1 MHNASRNVIFS
12 LVCLVLALDGGCQ
25 SLVHEKHSN
34 KTIQLFA
41 ASSTT
46 DAVQSIQSAFLEA
59 TGYEIELTL
68 GGSSTLA
75 NQIIQGAPADLFLSA
90 NEDWCDEV
98 LRQSPQDGCQKA
110 ALLGNRL
117 VLIVHK
123 DSEWSQLDLETFP
136 TSLGQIAVANTE
148 TVPAGIYAK
157 QALQHLGVWDQITP
171 ALIPSNNVRAALQY
185 VETQSVP
192 LGIVYATDAA
202 ASPHVRV
209 VYEFDPAWHQPIRYP
224 LLRLCESGH
233 PAKDALFEFLQG
245 KKAAEIFQQKG
256 FSRFTSEDN
265 ESIAPEGS

>member
-1 MHNASRNVIFS
+1 MQNAMRSAIVL
-12 LVCLVLALDGGCQ
+12 LVCLLLTFDSGCRSALQKKGSD
-25 SLVHEKHSN
+25 

-46 DAVQSIQSAFLEA
+46 DAVRSIQSAFSEA

-75 NQIIQGAPADLFLSA
+75 NQILQGAPADIFLSA

-98 LRQSPQDGCQKA
+98 LRQSEQNACQKVV
-110 ALLGNRL
+110 LLGNRL
-117 VLIVHK
+117 VLIAHK
-123 DSEWSQLDLETFP
+123 DSEWTQLSPEDL
-136 TSLGQIAVANTE
+136 SAQLGQIAVANTK

-157 QALQHLGVWDQITP
+157 QALQHLGVWEQIAP
-171 ALIPSNNVRAALQY
+171 SLIPSNNVRAALQY

-202 ASPHVRV
+202 ASSHVRV
-209 VYEFDPAWHQPIRYP
+209 IYEFDSNLHEPIRYP

-233 PAKDALFEFLQG
+233 PAKDSLLDFLQG
-245 KKAAEIFQQKG
+245 EKAAEIFRQNG
-256 FSRFTSEDN
+256 FSLFASEVN
-265 ESIAPEGS
+265 

>member
-1 MHNASRNVIFS
+1 MKNAMRNAIFS
-12 LVCLVLALDGGCQ
+12 LVCLMLALDGGCR
-25 SLVHEKHSN
+25 SAIHKSPE

-46 DAVQSIQSAFLEA
+46 DAMRSIQTAFAEA

-75 NQIIQGAPADLFLSA
+75 NQIIQGAPADIFLSA

-98 LRQSPQDGCQKA
+98 LRQSSQNRCQKA
-110 ALLGNRL
+110 VLLGNRL
-117 VLIVHK
+117 VLIAHK
-123 DSEWSQLDLETFP
+123 NSEWTQLDLENLSAP
-136 TSLGQIAVANTE
+136 LGQIAVANTE

-157 QALQHLGVWDQITP
+157 QALQQIAP

-185 VETQSVP
+185 VETESVP

-209 VYEFDPAWHQPIRYP
+209 VYEFNPDLHEPVRYP
-224 LLRLCESGH
+224 LLRLCKSGH
-233 PAKDALFEFLQG
+233 PAKDSLFQFLQG
-245 KKAAEIFQQKG
+245 EEAAKIFQQNG
-256 FSRFTSEDN
+256 FSLFTSEAN
-265 ESIAPEGS
+265 ETIASDGS